1 MKKNSEIHE
10 GLDQSEVRNFLAHQL
25 AEAWGTNAQ
34 PKSLDLSP
42 DSDPLDW
49 AIQSA
54 KNMKDLSERQIKN
67 LEHKKAVLILI
78 EKMGWE
84 EFDVSE
90 MTTKDMAWWW
100 SFIGTKEEYQN
111 QFIAEDE
118 KDA

>member
-25 AEAWGTNAQ
+25 AEAWG
-34 PKSLDLSP
+34 S
-42 DSDPLDW
+42 
-49 AIQSA
+49 QSA